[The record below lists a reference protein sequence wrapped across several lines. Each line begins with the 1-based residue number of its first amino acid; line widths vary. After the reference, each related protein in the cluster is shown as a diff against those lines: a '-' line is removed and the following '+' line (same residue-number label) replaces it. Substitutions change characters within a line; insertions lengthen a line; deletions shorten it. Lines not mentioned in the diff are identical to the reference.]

1 MQTYS
6 LDLTCYRCPMPLLI
20 AKQTFINCSKPSQFF
35 LLLNT
40 ESYIDIKQLCK
51 NLAIDILDESQNN
64 QQIRMVLK
72 VNR

>member
-6 LDLTCYRCPMPLLI
+6 L
-20 AKQTFINCSKPSQFF
+20 NCSRPSQFC

-64 QQIRMVLK
+64 QQIRMLLK